1 MSHQELVDWGWRI
14 PYFFGMLIG
23 PAGLYVRSKV
33 VDTPEF
39 LAAEKPA
46 TIPLSDVLR
55 RHPLAVLLALGISI
69 ISNSS
74 FYLMLYIPTFG
85 VRQLHLPEYT
95 GFVATLVGG
104 LILAIGCPI
113 AGHWSDKMARPK
125 IMVVTCGLFVLTAYP
140 AFFLMVAWPSLA
152 ACVLA
157 VGWLN
162 LLKAGYSGVLP
173 SLLSEQFPVE
183 IRAIGVSLSFSTAVT
198 IFGGF
203 APFVAT
209 WLIAQT
215 GNPLSPSYYLIV
227 TALLSLVALIAI
239 QRRSRRGDRTLAR
252 PGSGKLAAPRGA
264 IRGPD
269 GTSS

>member
-1 MSHQELVDWGWRI
+1 LTHQELVDWGWRI

-39 LAAEKPA
+39 IEAEKPA
-46 TIPLSDVLR
+46 TIPIKDLLR
-55 RHPLAVLLALGISI
+55 RHPLPVLLALGISI

-85 VRQLHLPEYT
+85 IKQLHLPEYT

-104 LILAIGCPI
+104 LILAIGCPL
-113 AGHWSDKMARPK
+113 AGHWSDKTARPM
-125 IMVVTCGLFVLTAYP
+125 IMMIMCGLFVLTSYP
-140 AFFLMVAWPSLA
+140 AFYLMVAWPSLA
-152 ACVLA
+152 ACIIA
-157 VGWLN
+157 VVWLQGV
-162 LLKAGYSGVLP
+162 KAGYSGVLP

-183 IRAIGVSLSFSTAVT
+183 TRAIGVSLGFSTAVT

-203 APFVAT
+203 APLIAT

-215 GNPLSPSYYLIV
+215 GNPLSPSYYLIF
-227 TALLSLVALIAI
+227 TALLSLAALIAI
-239 QRRSRRGDRTLAR
+239 QRRSRQREATPALAE
-252 PGSGKLAAPRGA
+252 SGEFAAP
-264 IRGPD
+264 
-269 GTSS
+269 